1 MGVPQG
7 RLMSD
12 EGEFSDD
19 VVVLTG
25 GTKGIGREI
34 ALGFAERDATLIAT
48 YYSDDD
54 AARTLADNLA
64 EYDIEYRVECCD
76 VRDYEA
82 VGELFEMV
90 EDEFGQITV
99 LVNNAGIVDNQL
111 LMRMSPEQWQDV
123 IDVNLT
129 GTFNCT
135 QQVSKS
141 MMFGS
146 GGRIVNVSSS
156 AGIHGEPGQA
166 NYAASKAGIIGFTST
181 VANELGSRGIRVNA
195 VAPSLVDTKMSDE
208 MIDQEAWLEEKDLP
222 IERMGT
228 PDEVAECIYF
238 LASERASYLNGV
250 VLPIDG
256 GLHA

>member
-1 MGVPQG
+1 
-7 RLMSD
+7 MSD
-12 EGEFSDD
+12 KGEFSDD

-34 ALGFAERDATLIAT
+34 ALGFADRGATLVAT

-54 AARTLADNLA
+54 AASDLADDLA

-82 VGELFEMV
+82 VGELFETV
-90 EDEFGQITV
+90 EAEFGQITV

-111 LMRMSPEQWQDV
+111 LMRMSPEQWQNV

-135 QQVSKS
+135 QQVAKS
-141 MMFGS
+141 MMFGT
-146 GGRIVNVSSS
+146 GGRIINVSSS

-181 VANELGSRGIRVNA
+181 IANELGSRGIRVNA
-195 VAPSLVDTKMSDE
+195 VAPSVVDTKMS
-208 MIDQEAWLEEKDLP
+208 EEVVDHETWVEQKELP
-222 IERMGT
+222 MERIGT
-228 PDEVAECIYF
+228 PTEVAECIYF